1 MKKILF
7 ALFAACCMLVSCG
20 GGTDTEAE
28 IAKACSEGDFE
39 KARNIAEEYY
49 GTYSIY
55 NIKPINEKEVYT
67 LLANMNKDNANRI
80 LYLYNTIDEYKL
92 PDVYDV
98 MVAAISGGDSY
109 LADKLIRA
117 GHEPN
122 ERVINAAINQ
132 DMSDLVELCI
142 KKNPK
147 FVLDTEVEEFV
158 KESIGNEVL
167 EAAAGKIK
175 KEAAQEFKS
184 RMDELAAISI
194 PARPA
199 LGIQQSDHYGDIKEE
214 YTEYNSSVE
223 KLNSA
228 CKDLLS
234 QALEMKDQATA
245 KKILALMRPTLSW
258 QNLGD
263 WCKVNGQSEHSSV
276 YNAYKIAEDH
286 TDIEQ
291 ARAMIEAAQ

>member
-28 IAKACSEGDFE
+28 IAKACSEGNFE
-39 KARNIAEEYY
+39 KARDIAEAAY
-49 GTYSIY
+49 GSRNPASI
-55 NIKPINEKEVYT
+55 NKKEVYT
-67 LLANMNKDNANRI
+67 LLANLNKDNANRI
-80 LYLYNTIDEYKL
+80 LYLYNTINEYAL
-92 PDVYDV
+92 PDVYEV
-98 MVAAISGGDSY
+98 METAISGGDSY

-132 DMSDLVELCI
+132 EMLELVELCI

-147 FVLDTEVEEFV
+147 FVLNTEVEEFV
-158 KESIGNEVL
+158 KENIGNEVL
-167 EAAAGKIK
+167 EAAEGKIK
-175 KEAAQEFKS
+175 KEAIQEFKS
-184 RMDELAAISI
+184 KMEELAAISI

-199 LGIQQSDHYGDIKEE
+199 LGIQQSDHYGEIGDEYIMYNRDVEE
-214 YTEYNSSVE
+214 
-223 KLNSA
+223 LNSK

>member
-20 GGTDTEAE
+20 GGGTDTEAE
-28 IAKACSEGDFE
+28 IAKACNEGDFE
-39 KARNIAEEYY
+39 KARDIAEAAY
-49 GTYSIY
+49 GSRNPGSI
-55 NIKPINEKEVYT
+55 NKREVYT
-67 LLANMNKDNANRI
+67 LLANLNKDNANRI
-80 LYLYNTIDEYKL
+80 LYLYNTINEHAL
-92 PDVYDV
+92 PDVYEV
-98 MVAAISGGDSY
+98 METAISGGDSY

-132 DMSDLVELCI
+132 EMLELVELCI

-147 FVLDTEVEEFV
+147 FVLNTEVEEFV
-158 KESIGNEVL
+158 KENIGNEVF
-167 EAAAGKIK
+167 EAAEGKIK
-175 KEAAQEFKS
+175 KEATQEFKS
-184 RMDELAAISI
+184 KVEELAAISI

-199 LGIQQSDHYGDIKEE
+199 LGIQQSDHYGDIGEE
-214 YTEYNSSVE
+214 YIMYNRDVE
-223 KLNSA
+223 ELNSK

-258 QNLGD
+258 QNLGNWD
-263 WCKVNGQSEHSSV
+263 EVVFNRESSTV
-276 YNAYKIAEDH
+276 YRAYKITAES

>member
-1 MKKILF
+1 ME
-7 ALFAACCMLVSCG
+7 
-20 GGTDTEAE
+20 T
-28 IAKACSEGDFE
+28 
-39 KARNIAEEYY
+39 
-49 GTYSIY
+49 
-55 NIKPINEKEVYT
+55 
-67 LLANMNKDNANRI
+67 
-80 LYLYNTIDEYKL
+80 
-92 PDVYDV
+92 
-98 MVAAISGGDSY
+98 AISGGDSY

-132 DMSDLVELCI
+132 EMLELVELCI

-147 FVLDTEVEEFV
+147 FVLNTEVEEFV
-158 KESIGNEVL
+158 KENIGNEVL
-167 EAAAGKIK
+167 EAAEGKIK
-175 KEAAQEFKS
+175 KEAAQEFNSKVK
-184 RMDELAAISI
+184 ELAAISI

-199 LGIQQSDHYGDIKEE
+199 LGIQQSDHHGEIGDEYIMYNRAVEE
-214 YTEYNSSVE
+214 
-223 KLNSA
+223 LNSK

-263 WCKVNGQSEHSSV
+263 WEKVNGRSEYSSV
-276 YNAYKIAEDH
+276 YNAYKITVES